1 MRQFYQVLFG
11 CKNARKEIS
20 ALFSVQYNM
29 EVKNVITRCSSKIA
43 GFAPKLFVSLSF
55 VPPLAVAEMCQCF
68 KRGSRA
74 KKKEFVIF
82 FGRERRQSSRNARIF
97 CKKVHFKP
105 LKLDA

>member
-74 KKKEFVIF
+74 KKKKNLSIF
-82 FGRERRQSSRNARIF
+82 LGGREGKVPEMPEYFA
-97 CKKVHFKP
+97 KKCIKNH
-105 LKLDA
+105 